1 MKTYII
7 RVRAGASFVEVP
19 ILAES
24 YGKAHSQAEA
34 VYGQG
39 SVLGLIETR

>member
-7 RVRAGASFVEVP
+7 RVRVGMTFAEVP